1 MKLALKVTSALLVH
15 DTKKGRKATSEKFRR
30 TCTRL
35 TLQHTTITSLLV
47 SFRRVHNHR
56 QKSPAEIH
64 SGFAAPKLIKI
75 FEISSCF

>member
-1 MKLALKVTSALLVH
+1 MKLALKVTSALLGH

-35 TLQHTTITSLLV
+35 TLQHTTKLV

-64 SGFAAPKLIKI
+64 SGFAAPKLIII